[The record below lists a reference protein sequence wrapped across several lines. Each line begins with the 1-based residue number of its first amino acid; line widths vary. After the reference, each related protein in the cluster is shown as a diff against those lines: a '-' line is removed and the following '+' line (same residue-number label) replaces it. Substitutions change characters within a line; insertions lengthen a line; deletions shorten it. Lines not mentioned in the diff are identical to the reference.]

1 MLIASFVR
9 LRAAKTDRGRFAQII
24 TENTLDIFNIHIQM
38 GHNLCYVITISS
50 LH

>member
-24 TENTLDIFNIHIQM
+24 TENTLDIFSIHI
-38 GHNLCYVITISS
+38 
-50 LH
+50 